1 MTRFPPYCGETL
13 GRDREKP
20 RALNEQSDEGQRRS
34 LVAPKEALISHSGLA
49 SDLRPDRATELHRCL
64 GARPRQ
70 ICCAGVRVLAGK
82 LGGSCPEEPG
92 PSDPSE
98 PLGLRE
104 VAVPSLVR
112 DSNSLN

>member
-1 MTRFPPYCGETL
+1 MTCFPPYCGETL

-64 GARPRQ
+64 GAWPRQ
-70 ICCAGVRVLAGK
+70 VVVPESGSW
-82 LGGSCPEEPG
+82 LGNWEVVALRSPALQTPQN
-92 PSDPSE
+92 PW
-98 PLGLRE
+98 GLERW
-104 VAVPSLVR
+104 PSLPW
-112 DSNSLN
+112 